1 MQAPRSGK
9 RSSVEVTMASALAF
23 STTEFLADE
32 EGFIDLLQS
41 GRISGGTPQSGEY
54 EGSKALMLAVLEDA
68 IRCFLGSQRLLRQEA
83 EVWMSMRR
91 QNWPFSFQA
100 ICEVLALEPSAV
112 RRALVR
118 MRERQV
124 SGRRAIARS
133 RPNGGRRT
141 RMMGSRT
148 QSGRRRRTGQSRF
161 EVCGAAEQSS
171 IANAETA

>member
-1 MQAPRSGK
+1 M
-9 RSSVEVTMASALAF
+9 TSALAF

-118 MRERQV
+118 MRERKV

-141 RMMGSRT
+141 RLMGSRT
-148 QSGRRRRTGQSRF
+148 QANRRRRPASSQLG
-161 EVCGAAEQSS
+161 VCGRAAEQSLAS
-171 IANAETA
+171 AETTAVGSDLTAVRLVR

>member
-1 MQAPRSGK
+1 
-9 RSSVEVTMASALAF
+9 MASALAF

-41 GRISGGTPQSGEY
+41 GRIGGGEPQSGEY
-54 EGSKALMLAVLEDA
+54 EGTKALMLAVLEDA
-68 IRCFLGSQRLLRQEA
+68 MRCFLGSQRLLRQEA

-100 ICEVLALEPSAV
+100 ICEVLRLEPSAV

-118 MRERQV
+118 MRERKV
-124 SGRRAIARS
+124 PGRRAIARS

-141 RMMGSRT
+141 RVMGSRS
-148 QSGRRRRTGQSRF
+148 QANRRRQRVSLPL
-161 EVCGAAEQSS
+161 EVRGAAAEQST
-171 IANAETA
+171 ANAETAPVGSNATPVRLVR